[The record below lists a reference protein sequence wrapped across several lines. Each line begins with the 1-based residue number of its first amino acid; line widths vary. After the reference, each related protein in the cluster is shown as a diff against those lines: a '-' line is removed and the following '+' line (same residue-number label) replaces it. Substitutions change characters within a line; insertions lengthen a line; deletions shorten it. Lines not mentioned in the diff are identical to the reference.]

1 MRKIGLFNIGKLGLV
16 KSAGKAKTDISKV
29 IEKWVKEHMV
39 FWYDMSK
46 PVDTYSQNFNDW
58 RSHPSVNADIIIT
71 STSFVNTYEFVG
83 SMARGEGYITKN
95 FKNSLIGEVKGSN
108 LHTGE
113 CHYNWF
119 TGNAGSGKIGR
130 RGVSFGGRSD
140 YDNCSLRLGS
150 ADAAPSLA
158 VTYLGG
164 GFRCTITQP

>member
-1 MRKIGLFNIGKLGLV
+1 MWYCGI
-16 KSAGKAKTDISKV
+16 DCV
-29 IEKWVKEHMV
+29 IL
-39 FWYDMSK
+39 D
-46 PVDTYSQNFNDW
+46 
-58 RSHPSVNADIIIT
+58 
-71 STSFVNTYEFVG
+71 STSIDIYQTYDVNNLTTDNVATEKNPGESYGFENTYEFVG

-130 RGVSFGGRSD
+130 CGVFFGGGS
-140 YDNCSLRLGS
+140 YDDTCSLRSG
-150 ADAAPSLA
+150 DASYAPETA
-158 VTYLGG
+158 GTHIGG